1 MLGAVLFALAQTQG
15 TTLAFDNPAWA
26 FQPEAAVKAVEFLG
40 RPALVI
46 GTGRALRRDITF
58 ADGTVEFD
66 LAVTGGRAFA
76 YFQFR
81 MTSDEDHEEI
91 YFRPHK
97 NGLPDAIQY
106 APVHQGLSA
115 WQLYHGPGG
124 TAPAEFVRNGWT
136 HIKIVIAGPSAA
148 VFVGDVTTP
157 QLVVP
162 RMARPGAEGYI
173 ALRNFLPAG
182 VDPAKHSSGFANLV
196 LRPGVVDYD
205 FSKVNPVS
213 APPGTIPRWEVSRT
227 FVPDS
232 GPVRFIDDSIL
243 KSAQW
248 RTLSADASG
257 LLNFAIHLTVP
268 DSLRV
273 WGAAARVTLTADR
286 PRTVRLLLGFS
297 DRVTVFLNGKPLF
310 SGDQRYFFDNPR
322 QEGVIGFHQATVY
335 LQLQQ
340 GPNEVMLAVSDQ
352 FGGWGVVG
360 RLLEAEGV
368 RIQP

>member
-1 MLGAVLFALAQTQG
+1 MLPLLLALQ
-15 TTLAFDNPAWA
+15 TLAPADPAWYFA
-26 FQPEAAVKAVEFLG
+26 PSGGAKVAEHLG
-40 RPALVI
+40 KSAIVI
-46 GTGRALRRDITF
+46 GNGRAARRDIKF

-81 MTSDEDHEEI
+81 MASDSEYEEI

-97 NGLPDAIQY
+97 NGLPDAVQY
-106 APVHQGLSA
+106 APVNQGLSA
-115 WQLYHGPGG
+115 WQFYHGPGG
-124 TAPAEFVRNGWT
+124 TAPAEFVREGWT
-136 HIKIVIAGPSAA
+136 HIRIVIAGASLA

-162 RMARPGAEGYI
+162 RMARPRAEGYI

-182 VDPAKHSSGFANLV
+182 VDPAKHSSAFANLV
-196 LRPGVVDYD
+196 IRPGVVDYD
-205 FSKVNPVS
+205 FSKAITAT
-213 APPGTIPRWEVSRT
+213 APPGTITRWEVSRT
-227 FVPDS
+227 FAPDS
-232 GPVRFIDDSIL
+232 GPVRFIDDAVL

-248 RTLSADASG
+248 QTLSADASG

-268 DSLRV
+268 DSLRI
-273 WGAAARVTLTADR
+273 WAAAARLTLTADR

-297 DRVTVFLNGKPLF
+297 DRVTVFLNGRPLF

-322 QEGVIGFHQATVY
+322 QEGVIGFHQGTVH

-340 GPNEVMLAVSDQ
+340 GPNEILLAVSDQ
-352 FGGWGVVG
+352 FGGWGLMG
-360 RLLEAEGV
+360 RLLDAEGV
-368 RIQP
+368 RVAP

>member
-1 MLGAVLFALAQTQG
+1 MLPLLLALQA
-15 TTLAFDNPAWA
+15 LPPSDPAWSFA
-26 FQPEAAVKAVEFLG
+26 PAGGAKVAEHLGKAAI
-40 RPALVI
+40 VI
-46 GTGRALRRDITF
+46 GNGRAVRRDIKF

-81 MTSDEDHEEI
+81 MTSDEDHEEF

-97 NGLPDAIQY
+97 NGLPDAVQY

-115 WQLYHGPGG
+115 WQFYHGPGG
-124 TAPAEFVRNGWT
+124 TAPAEFVRSGWT
-136 HIKIVIAGPSAA
+136 HVRVVIAGSSAA

-162 RMARPGAEGYI
+162 RMARPRAEGYI

-182 VDPAKHSSGFANLV
+182 VDPAKHSSAFANLV
-196 LRPGVVDYD
+196 IRPGVVDYD
-205 FSKVNPVS
+205 FSKAIMP
-213 APPGTIPRWEVSRT
+213 APPPGTISRWEVSRT
-227 FVPDS
+227 FAPDS
-232 GPVRFIDDSIL
+232 GPVHFVEDSIL

-268 DSLRV
+268 DRLRI
-273 WGAAARVTLTADR
+273 WGTAARLMLTADR

-297 DRVTVFLNGKPLF
+297 DRVTVFLNGRPLF

-322 QEGVIGFHQATVY
+322 QEGVIGLHQATVY

-352 FGGWGVVG
+352 FGGWGLMG
-360 RLLEAEGV
+360 RLLDAEGV
-368 RIQP
+368 RVQP

>member
-1 MLGAVLFALAQTQG
+1 MLTLLLTLQALAPT
-15 TTLAFDNPAWA
+15 DPAWSLA
-26 FQPEAAVKAVEFLG
+26 PAAGARVASHLGQPAV
-40 RPALVI
+40 VI
-46 GTGRALRRDITF
+46 GNGRATRRDIRF

-76 YFQFR
+76 YVQFR

-115 WQLYHGPGG
+115 WQFYHGPGG

-136 HIKIVIAGPSAA
+136 HIRIVIAGSSAA

-162 RMARPGAEGYI
+162 RMARPRTEGYI

-182 VDPAKHSSGFANLV
+182 VDPARHASAFANV
-196 LRPGVVDYD
+196 VVRPGVVDYD
-205 FSKVNPVS
+205 FSKVRAVA
-213 APPGTIPRWEVSRT
+213 APAGTIRRWEVSET
-227 FVPDS
+227 FAPDT
-232 GPVRFIDDSIL
+232 GAVRFLDAGFL
-243 KSAQW
+243 KSTRW
-248 RTLSADASG
+248 RTVSADSSG
-257 LLNFAIHLTVP
+257 LTNLAIHLTVP
-268 DSLRV
+268 DSARS
-273 WGAAARVTLTADR
+273 WGAAVRLTLTADR
-286 PRTVRLLLGFS
+286 ERTVPFQLGFS
-297 DRVTVFLNGKPLF
+297 DRVTVFLNGRALF

-335 LQLQQ
+335 LQLQP
-340 GPNEVMLAVSDQ
+340 GPNEVLLAVSDQ
-352 FGGWGVVG
+352 FGGWGLMG
-360 RLLEAEGV
+360 RLLGTEGV
-368 RIQP
+368 RVAP

>member
-1 MLGAVLFALAQTQG
+1 MLPLLLALQ
-15 TTLAFDNPAWA
+15 TLAPTDPAWA
-26 FQPEAAVKAVEFLG
+26 FEPAGGARVAEHLG
-40 RPALVI
+40 KSAIVI
-46 GTGRALRRDITF
+46 GNGRAVRRDIKF

-81 MTSDEDHEEI
+81 MISDQDHEEV

-97 NGLPDAIQY
+97 DGLPDAIQY

-124 TAPAEFVRNGWT
+124 TAPAQFVRNGWT
-136 HIKIVIAGPSAA
+136 HVRIVIAGASAA

-162 RMARPGAEGYI
+162 RLARPRAEGYI

-196 LRPGVVDYD
+196 VRPGVVDYD
-205 FSKVNPVS
+205 FSKVS
-213 APPGTIPRWEVSRT
+213 AAAAPPGTITRWEVSRT
-227 FVPDS
+227 FAADS
-232 GPVRFIDDSIL
+232 GPLRFIDDSIL

-268 DSLRV
+268 DSLRI
-273 WGAAARVTLTADR
+273 WAAAARLTLTADR

-297 DRVTVFLNGKPLF
+297 DRVTVFLNGRPLW

-322 QEGVIGFHQATVY
+322 QEGVIGFHQGTVY

-352 FGGWGVVG
+352 FGGWGLMG
-360 RLLEAEGV
+360 RLLETDGV
-368 RIQP
+368 RVQP